1 MLRPPVDPVTITN
14 DHHSPPLI
22 ITVAIACNDEM
33 QMIST
38 RPPVAARPKRRRSAR
53 TEIAS
58 PATLGGKVRLVE
70 LRKSSTQFAQS
81 SPPSKCPTQVPA
93 FKVPDPRHEPSARSI
108 VSRRPAVMI
117 AVLCRACADRAIS
130 SNQPV
135 RVRASDVLALCCSAS
150 GLERSNREDEG
161 GAERSAAAHGDRG
174 GLPFDGISSM
184 TLAASPCLFSLVSC
198 KRTDGP
204 LARAACASSSCPCS
218 HTASLSFSAL
228 PLVHRAHVL

>member
-1 MLRPPVDPVTITN
+1 MRPPSSAETCQLMLRPPVDPVTITN

-81 SPPSKCPTQVPA
+81 SQPSKCPTQVPA

-108 VSRRPAVMI
+108 VQRSPAIMI
-117 AVLCRACADRAIS
+117 AVLCRACADQFQSTS
-130 SNQPV
+130 SGARLRCAGSVLRRLWLGVQP
-135 RVRASDVLALCCSAS
+135 
-150 GLERSNREDEG
+150 
-161 GAERSAAAHGDRG
+161 
-174 GLPFDGISSM
+174 
-184 TLAASPCLFSLVSC
+184 
-198 KRTDGP
+198 
-204 LARAACASSSCPCS
+204 
-218 HTASLSFSAL
+218 
-228 PLVHRAHVL
+228 